1 MYSVEERQKAVDL
14 YLKYGRNAALTIRE
28 LGYPNRHALI
38 QWVREYEKTGELH
51 EKPAGHRGYSEEE
64 KRKAVDFYLEHGKQI
79 KYTLKTLGYPGRTT
93 LKLWI
98 DELAPGNRRV
108 FEGNST
114 QTRYPDVDKG
124 KAVAAAC

>member
-51 EKPAGHRGYSEEE
+51 EKPAGHRGYSNGSENM
-64 KRKAVDFYLEHGKQI
+64 KRQANCMRSLLVIEGTAKKKNGKLLTS
-79 KYTLKTLGYPGRTT
+79 TLNM
-93 LKLWI
+93 
-98 DELAPGNRRV
+98 ANRSNIR
-108 FEGNST
+108 
-114 QTRYPDVDKG
+114 
-124 KAVAAAC
+124 